1 MDQSRQ
7 SCIAKKYSTPPLP
20 TVSSLRLLCIKV
32 VSPLNQPFT
41 IDRQVFVIFRVAL
54 TSMSAHVKPENASFM
69 QLEISFYGVTH
80 NLVGFLKVFCFDMGS
95 APELLKSLL
104 FNFYFNGSISVSFL
118 FRILSLK

>member
-1 MDQSRQ
+1 
-7 SCIAKKYSTPPLP
+7 
-20 TVSSLRLLCIKV
+20 
-32 VSPLNQPFT
+32 
-41 IDRQVFVIFRVAL
+41 
-54 TSMSAHVKPENASFM
+54 MSAHVKPENASFM